1 MTKPKLQVVRPDH
14 DPTAPPR
21 RLGEHGSALWARV
34 MAEYQIVDSGGV
46 ELLAQACAALDRA
59 EALRERIDKDG
70 EIIAGPSGPRDHP
83 GLKHE
88 LASRAFVTRCI
99 GRLGLDVE
107 PVQRIGRPAMRG
119 YSG

>member
-1 MTKPKLQVVRPDH
+1 MPKAKLKLIAPADN
-14 DPTAPPR
+14 PSPPPR
-21 RLGEHGSALWARV
+21 QLGEHGSALWARV

-70 EIIAGPSGPRDHP
+70 EIIVGPSGPRDHP